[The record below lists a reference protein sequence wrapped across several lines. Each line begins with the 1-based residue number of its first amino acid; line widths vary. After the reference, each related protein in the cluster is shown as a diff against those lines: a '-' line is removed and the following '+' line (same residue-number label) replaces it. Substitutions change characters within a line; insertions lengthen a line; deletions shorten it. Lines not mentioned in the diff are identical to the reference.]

1 MRPLI
6 FAWIVLTTSL
16 PHAIAWQLPCHTSR
30 PARSAALLPHESKHA
45 SPRLGRTT
53 LAVFAGQ
60 ASSGQR
66 ARGRGG
72 RSKRGGRGEG
82 KNALKGLWRVFN
94 VEVPASEDAGKDS
107 VAVTGTVVDKLEGKL
122 GVAPGTIRA
131 DAVTT
136 VRKSFDARRDRR
148 KVKQEPHFQYVL
160 DVDFGAATAVRL
172 KPEPGKLERSAGDAA
187 SPYDTV
193 TAPPRLPVAIV
204 GAGPAGLFCAL
215 HLAEAGVPCVVYE
228 RGQPVEE
235 RGRDIGAMLHRRLL
249 HPESNICY
257 GEGGAGTWS
266 DGKLTTRIGRNSGQV
281 RRVLQELVR
290 FGAPPEILVL
300 GKPHLGT
307 DRLVRIL
314 KSLRQHLED
323 KGVVFHFGTRV
334 EDVTLDPASGAL
346 TSITVRKTEHASIR
360 DSFAQDAATRA
371 SFVAAGALDAVDVP
385 ASQVVMAAGHSARE
399 LFDCLATKPATAR
412 ALRMAP
418 FAVGFRIEHPQE
430 SINALQLG
438 AEWSQR
444 VHRGAGDIPVADYR
458 LATEIPYPVP
468 AGRDREPFQR
478 GGVKAV
484 LSDGWGGA
492 AEDPG
497 GGKGGGGGGP
507 GLAAGEGGGKE
518 GVEQRG
524 GKERERGW
532 EEGVEQRGGKE
543 RGRPV
548 YSFCMCPGGQI
559 MCTSVLPDEL
569 CVNGMSFSRRQ
580 SKWANSALVGRPH
593 SLPRRACLRVR
604 VCVRACVRA
613 CVHLHTPTPRAH
625 TRRYQRSISPR
636 TF

>member
-1 MRPLI
+1 M
-6 FAWIVLTTSL
+6 
-16 PHAIAWQLPCHTSR
+16 
-30 PARSAALLPHESKHA
+30 
-45 SPRLGRTT
+45 
-53 LAVFAGQ
+53 
-60 ASSGQR
+60 
-66 ARGRGG
+66 
-72 RSKRGGRGEG
+72 
-82 KNALKGLWRVFN
+82 FN

-160 DVDFGAATAVRL
+160 DVDFGAATGVRL

-187 SPYDTV
+187 SPYDTA

-215 HLAEAGVPCVVYE
+215 HLAEAGVPCAVYE

-290 FGAPPEILVL
+290 FGAPSEILVL

-334 EDVTLDPASGAL
+334 EDVTVDPAAGAL
-346 TSITVRKTEHASIR
+346 TSITVRQTQHASIR

-371 SFVAAGALDAVDVP
+371 SFVAADALDAVVVP
-385 ASQVVMAAGHSARE
+385 VAQVVMAAGHSARE
-399 LFDCLATKPATAR
+399 LFDCLASKPATAR

-444 VHRGAGDIPVADYR
+444 VQRGAGDIPVADYR

-468 AGRDREPFQR
+468 AGRDGEPFER

-492 AEDPG
+492 AEGAG
-497 GGKGGGGGGP
+497 GGEGGGGGGP
-507 GLAAGEGGGKE
+507 GLTAGEGGGA
-518 GVEQRG
+518 
-524 GKERERGW
+524 
-532 EEGVEQRGGKE
+532 EGVEQRGGKE

-604 VCVRACVRA
+604 VCVRACV
-613 CVHLHTPTPRAH
+613 HLHTPTPRAH
-625 TRRYQRSISPR
+625 TRRYQRSISRR